1 LLTTSYLTYLL
12 RTACEVPS
20 VHIEHLEIPSSL
32 NPIGVR
38 GAGELSTIGAPAV
51 VANAIEDALLS
62 FGVRTREFSLTQDR
76 IWQLVSDATS

>member
-62 FGVRTREFSLTQDR
+62 FGVQTREFSLTQDR